1 MSEPTTDRRRY
12 DSRHGRRGGRL
23 PRRPRQRAFVRTM
36 RDVMAQYLRARAEA
50 ASAGSGCGVRGIEAE
65 LREAWPGKTSKF
77 VPDCAFCDDTGWREH
92 VCTEALRC
100 GRERCA
106 RQHPAWEH
114 PYVASC
120 GCQTGQ
126 THRRRVQT
134 PDDAVNATGRTQ
146 KPKKGFTRF
155 GS

>member
-1 MSEPTTDRRRY
+1 MSEPTTDPQALRQQARQARRAFA
-12 DSRHGRRGGRL
+12 SE
-23 PRRPRQRAFVRTM
+23 PVSAFVRTM
-36 RDVMAQYLRARAEA
+36 RDVMAQYLRARAEGVSREDA
-50 ASAGSGCGVRGIEAE
+50 VRGIEAE
-65 LREAWPGKTSKF
+65 LREAWPGNTSKF